1 MRAWHLDGSR
11 QIDGLRLQ
19 PGDIPEPQRGEVL
32 VRMRAAS
39 LNYVDLMIVEG
50 RYRLPTPASLVPLS
64 DGAGEVV
71 KIGENVSA
79 WKIGDRVASTF
90 FPRWISGPLPQDG
103 RRDQL
108 GATKHG
114 VLADYVLFDEDA
126 LVACPAHLSFEEAA
140 TLPCAALTAWVSLT
154 GPRPLLPGEVV
165 LTQGSGGVSIFAL
178 QFAKLAGARVIVTT
192 SGDAKAQRLK
202 ALGADEVIN
211 YRANP
216 DWTGQVKELTAGR
229 GADHIIEIGGAGTL
243 EKSVMAAAVEAQIN
257 FVGGLEKTN
266 GVEPSLFMRS
276 VYTMRRISVGSR
288 TSFEAMNRAIAFHR
302 LKPMIDRTFGFE
314 EAQAAYRYFAGRAHF
329 GKVVLTAN
337 R

>member
-1 MRAWHLDGSR
+1 MRVWQLDGSGR
-11 QIDGLRLQ
+11 IEGLRIHHR
-19 PGDIPEPQRGEVL
+19 DIPEPRRGEVV
-32 VRMRAAS
+32 VRIGAAS
-39 LNYVDLMIVEG
+39 LNYVDLMILEG
-50 RYRLPTPASLVPLS
+50 GYRTPSPNGLIPLS

-71 KIGENVSA
+71 KIGEGVSA
-79 WKIGDRVASTF
+79 WKVGDRVASTF

-108 GATKHG
+108 GANKDG
-114 VLADYVLFDEDA
+114 VLAEYALFDEDA
-126 LVACPAHLSFEEAA
+126 LVSCPPHLSFEEAA
-140 TLPCAALTAWVSLT
+140 TLPCAALTAWVSLM
-154 GPRPLLPGEVV
+154 GLRPLLPGEVV

-178 QFAKLAGARVIVTT
+178 QFAKLAGARVIATT
-192 SGDAKAQRLK
+192 SDDVKAERLR
-202 ALGADEVIN
+202 ALGADAVIN

-216 DWTGQVKELTAGR
+216 DWAGAIKDLTGGR

-266 GVEPSLFMRS
+266 GVEPSLFMRN

-302 LKPMIDRTFGFE
+302 LKPVIDRTFGFE

-329 GKVVLTAN
+329 GKVVVTAN
-337 R
+337 P